1 MNDRIH
7 HIFTEARAKASK
19 AFWQTFMAKG
29 YERDQ
34 LHEAPQTVKDAAFT
48 ASDRAGWKHLEEAG
62 LVEEFGWNFGTHGP
76 IKEDAPF

>member
-1 MNDRIH
+1 MSDRIH
-7 HIFTEARAKASK
+7 HAFAKGRAKASK

-34 LHEAPQTVKDAAFT
+34 LHEALQEVKDAAFD
-48 ASDRAGWKHLEEAG
+48 ASDTAGWKYLEEAG
-62 LVEEFGWNFGTHGP
+62 LVAEFGWNFGTHGP